1 MLSKTR
7 LKLGQ
12 LGRHTAHD
20 AVWRPQFPAFL
31 RLKSSGKLFKCTQIG
46 GELARLKR
54 FFEIIDTKTALR
66 RRAVGILEKL
76 KCVV

>member
-1 MLSKTR
+1 MLSKTQ

-12 LGRHTAHD
+12 LGRHTQPD
-20 AVWRPQFPAFL
+20 ASQPQFSAFL

-76 KCVV
+76 KCVVV

>member
-12 LGRHTAHD
+12 LGRHTAS
-20 AVWRPQFPAFL
+20 VPGFSP
-31 RLKSSGKLFKCTQIG
+31 LKKFWEIIQMHSDW